1 MCAVCAQCASVRPI
15 HPFYLTKREAP
26 YNALSPTAAW
36 GVILS
41 VERWETLDQV
51 LEIGRGGVFPNLTA
65 EQFAKLTINR

>member
-41 VERWETLDQV
+41 VERWESLDQA
-51 LEIGRGGVFPNLTA
+51 LYIGRGAVFLSLTA
-65 EQFAKLTINR
+65 EQYAKLKTNR